1 MCIKGVDRCVF
12 CEHVHSMRGGISQV
26 INDFL
31 LSMGIELPSWAGAVF
46 IILILLIFFPSFS
59 KNAKIK
65 QARILWKSSF
75 FASIEERTRLQDE
88 AFALVQ
94 NNPSGLLGLVELA
107 IQSSQ
112 LRLAEETLK
121 KLEENEDISSRE
133 IRRLRFHIEQKSNK
147 PSS

>member
-1 MCIKGVDRCVF
+1 
-12 CEHVHSMRGGISQV
+12 MRGGISQV

-75 FASIEERTRLQDE
+75 FASLEERTRLQEE

-94 NNPSGLLGLVELA
+94 NNPSGILGLVELA

-112 LRLAEETLK
+112 LRLADETLK
-121 KLEENEDISSRE
+121 RLEESEDISSRE
-133 IRRLRFHIEQKSNK
+133 IRRLRFRIEHKSK
-147 PSS
+147 TPSS

>member
-1 MCIKGVDRCVF
+1 
-12 CEHVHSMRGGISQV
+12 
-26 INDFL
+26 
-31 LSMGIELPSWAGAVF
+31 MGIELPSWAGAVF
-46 IILILLIFFPSFS
+46 IILILLVFFPSFS

-75 FASIEERTRLQDE
+75 FASIEERTRLQNE

>member
-1 MCIKGVDRCVF
+1 
-12 CEHVHSMRGGISQV
+12 MRGGISQV

-112 LRLAEETLK
+112 LRLAEETLN
-121 KLEENEDISSRE
+121 KLVENEDISSRE

>member
-1 MCIKGVDRCVF
+1 
-12 CEHVHSMRGGISQV
+12 MRGGISQV
-26 INDFL
+26 INDFM

-46 IILILLIFFPSFS
+46 IVVILLIFFPSFS

-75 FASIEERTRLQDE
+75 FASIEERTRLQEE

-94 NNPSGLLGLVELA
+94 NNQSGILGLVELS

-112 LRLAEETLK
+112 LRLAEETLQ
-121 KLEENEDISSRE
+121 KLEEETDIPMRE
-133 IRRLRFHIEQKSNK
+133 IRRLRFRIEQKSNK
-147 PSS
+147 TSQ

>member
-1 MCIKGVDRCVF
+1 
-12 CEHVHSMRGGISQV
+12 MRGGISQV

-31 LSMGIELPSWAGAVF
+31 LSMGIELPPWAGAVF